1 MQRIVDPFTVG
12 AAEVGQYRLMK
23 TPAAVVVSAAD
34 TDDCVGI
41 TQTGAAANSTVGLCI
56 LGPTKAIA
64 SGVINYGVKLAPD
77 SDGRV
82 KTAASGDKI
91 IGVSRQAASADGDI
105 IDILFNPGNNV
116 LA

>member
-1 MQRIVDPFTVG
+1 MQRIVDGFTVG
-12 AAEVGQYRLMK
+12 AAEVGQFRLMK

-41 TQTGAAANSTVGLCI
+41 TQSGAAANGTVDLCI
-56 LGPTKAIA
+56 FGPTKAIA
-64 SGVINYGVKLAPD
+64 SGAINYGVKLAPD

-82 KTAASGDKI
+82 KTAAVGDKV
-91 IGVSRQAASADGDI
+91 IGVSRRAASADGDI